1 MKLSKEKSVVPNWE
15 IKRKARDGAKCCKG
29 SSGCSSKKY
38 QDFSSVRIVMHWDGL
53 SVYSDAALSLKNCKC
68 RARNLLSVTHERTA
82 RQSIS

>member
-1 MKLSKEKSVVPNWE
+1 
-15 IKRKARDGAKCCKG
+15 
-29 SSGCSSKKY
+29 
-38 QDFSSVRIVMHWDGL
+38 MHWDGL